1 MAEVRKRTRMVD
13 FHLIADHSYM
23 QITFVCKSVQFH
35 VQTMYGN
42 PFSCVCKSFTLY
54 MQITYVYKS
63 LQLHMQIT
71 SAACV
76 NHLRMQITQ

>member
-1 MAEVRKRTRMVD
+1 
-13 FHLIADHSYM
+13 M

-35 VQTMYGN
+35 VQTMYVN

-63 LQLHMQIT
+63 LQLYMQIT
-71 SAACV
+71 SVAYA
-76 NHLRMQITQ
+76 NHSIKTLVYIDEAEISWVTLVCDMKE